1 MGIFHIGEGVKD
13 NCWNLL
19 DSFGK
24 ICVHCGCCSKD
35 KETRYKGRIEC
46 LEAWI
51 EGKKH
56 FQYWS
61 DDPETRKIQE
71 RNRAETLRHFKRK
84 LRYYRKK
91 LQEVTT

>member
-1 MGIFHIGEGVKD
+1 MGIFHISEHVKD

-19 DSFGK
+19 DSYGE

-51 EGKKH
+51 EEKEH
-56 FQYWS
+56 FRYWS

-71 RNRAETLRHFKRK
+71 RNCAETLRHFKRQ